1 MIDYFAHG
9 ALHGIYLTM
18 DTNVLCKRNENPFIW
33 YTYYIFKTIANWM
46 GHPSRPCQHELYSC
60 S

>member
-33 YTYYIFKTIANWM
+33 YT
-46 GHPSRPCQHELYSC
+46 
-60 S
+60 